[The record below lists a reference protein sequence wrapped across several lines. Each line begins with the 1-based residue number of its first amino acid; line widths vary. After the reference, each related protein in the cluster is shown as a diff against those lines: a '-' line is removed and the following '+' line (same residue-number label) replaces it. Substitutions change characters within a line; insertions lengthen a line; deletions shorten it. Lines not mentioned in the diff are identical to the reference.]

1 MRIITPILI
10 AACVLVTS
18 GCSKKEEE
26 SETKSVAP
34 VQVAPV
40 TREAIRRIVTADG
53 VLYPADQA
61 AVTPKISAPVEK
73 FLVNRGDHVTQ
84 GQLLAVLESRD
95 LAGAAA
101 EGKSQVDQAEAS
113 YRVTTGASLPEEI
126 IKSQGEV
133 QATRQAVDATQKL
146 VESRQKL
153 LTEGAIARRLVDEAQ
168 VAYAQARV
176 QMQTAQEHLRTLE
189 GVAKEG
195 QTKGAAAQ
203 VDAAKGHYQAV
214 EAQLG
219 YSQIRS
225 PINGVVADRPLYAG
239 EMASAGT
246 PLITVVDISRVV
258 ARANVPLDQAG
269 YVKVGDPATVALSD
283 GSPPVPGKV
292 TVVSPATDPGST
304 TVQVWVLA
312 DNPGD
317 RLRPGTAVRVVVV
330 TATLRDAVVVP
341 VTALLPSSEGG
352 AAVMSVGSDMVAHQK
367 AVKTGVREGGK
378 VQVLEGVSV
387 GEQVV
392 ITGGVG
398 LEDGAKVRIE
408 KPAEKSE
415 EK

>member
-1 MRIITPILI
+1 MRKITILLI
-10 AACVLVTS
+10 AGCLLAAC
-18 GCSKKEEE
+18 GCSKKEEATE
-26 SETKSVAP
+26 VASVAP
-34 VQVAPV
+34 VQLAPV
-40 TREAIRRIVTADG
+40 SREAIRRVVTADG
-53 VLYPADQA
+53 VLYALDQA

-113 YRVTTGASLPEEI
+113 YRLTTGASLPEEI
-126 IKSQGEV
+126 VKSQGEV

-153 LTEGAIARRLVDEAQ
+153 FTEGAIARRLVDEAQ

-203 VDAAKGHYQAV
+203 VDAAKGHYQSV

-246 PLITVVDISRVV
+246 PLVTVVDISRVV
-258 ARANVPLDQAG
+258 ARAHVPLDQAG
-269 YVKVGDPATVALSD
+269 
-283 GSPPVPGKV
+283 
-292 TVVSPATDPGST
+292 
-304 TVQVWVLA
+304 
-312 DNPGD
+312 
-317 RLRPGTAVRVVVV
+317 
-330 TATLRDAVVVP
+330 
-341 VTALLPSSEGG
+341 
-352 AAVMSVGSDMVAHQK
+352 
-367 AVKTGVREGGK
+367 
-378 VQVLEGVSV
+378 
-387 GEQVV
+387 
-392 ITGGVG
+392 
-398 LEDGAKVRIE
+398 
-408 KPAEKSE
+408 
-415 EK
+415 